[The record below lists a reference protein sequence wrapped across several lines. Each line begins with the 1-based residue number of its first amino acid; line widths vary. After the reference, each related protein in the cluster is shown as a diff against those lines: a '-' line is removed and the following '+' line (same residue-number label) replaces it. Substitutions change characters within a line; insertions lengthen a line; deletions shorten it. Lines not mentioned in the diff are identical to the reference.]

1 MGIRLLS
8 NSNLPAEFTITENLV
23 LRIKTI
29 PVTVGAGAWFMSQ
42 KPDILFTVASAPPVT
57 A

>member
-8 NSNLPAEFTITENLV
+8 NSNLPAEFTRTKNLV